1 MRHGVVGKKLSRDV
15 NSRKALLNGL
25 ASAILLNG
33 QITTTLAK
41 AKFASSY
48 VEKLVTI
55 AKKNKLSQNRFLA
68 STLSSGAFLKLINE
82 VGPHFEKRNGGYTR
96 IIKLNKRRGDAS
108 QMAKL
113 EFVDWDKLAKVTP
126 KIQKKQKS
134 TKAKNKGS
142 FLKTVVAMKNIKLKD
157 IKKDWH
163 LIDAKDKVLGRLCS
177 QAAVYLMGK

>member
-1 MRHGVVGKKLSRDV
+1 MRHAVFGKKLSRDV

-134 TKAKNKGS
+134 TKATNKVSSKKEKLPKNKKRVTKV
-142 FLKTVVAMKNIKLKD
+142 KTAS
-157 IKKDWH
+157 KK
-163 LIDAKDKVLGRLCS
+163 
-177 QAAVYLMGK
+177 